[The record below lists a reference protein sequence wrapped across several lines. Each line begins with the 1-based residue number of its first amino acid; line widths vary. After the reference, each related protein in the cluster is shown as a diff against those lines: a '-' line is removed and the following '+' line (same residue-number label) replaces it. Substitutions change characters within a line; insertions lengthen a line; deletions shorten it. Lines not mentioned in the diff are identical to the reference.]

1 MKKSVRRVL
10 STGSVVVLT
19 SALASAGAP
28 ASGADIRTDTDLGG
42 FSIHINAAPFKV
54 LLDDPANPIPRD
66 LDSPIVEA
74 DPAYSEADLGTG
86 PSARGIGSV
95 LWPGGLLG
103 EGVGTATEGRVPGYP
118 LKAEGR
124 YPDNPHEE
132 VKQDNGAFMRGSALG
147 LDVLGTARMNP
158 GDVPGTIDVG
168 LVASTSTA
176 TVKDNVAM
184 GKAVSSVA
192 DVELL
197 GGTIKVAQVAT
208 TVSVQSTGKKAT
220 STGST
225 VVSGLEVGGVGYV
238 VDEKGA
244 RPVGPV
250 SNGTGPLPGIPDPA
264 KALGITFGAVT
275 QVATKTSDTASRDAS
290 GLRITIDTKVLRG
303 ILNQTPAPITD
314 ALYGL
319 FAQMPKEAQGYLY
332 YALAATPKITFIL
345 GAGSGIAAAALPL
358 SFDFPDVP
366 VTGGLPPVSGPAS
379 APGPGTSGPLP
390 GVGPGTTAP
399 GPVVVQPGATIVK
412 AASKDPFKG
421 VSPALLLLVAVTAGV
436 AGWGLSRLQGLALTA
451 VGAARCTDGSSTALP
466 DLRGE

>member
-1 MKKSVRRVL
+1 M
-10 STGSVVVLT
+10 
-19 SALASAGAP
+19 ASAGSP

-74 DPAYSEADLGTG
+74 DPAYSEADLATG

-103 EGVGTATEGRVPGYP
+103 EGVGTATNGAVPGYP

-158 GDVPGTIDVG
+158 ADVPGTLDVG

-176 TVKDNVAM
+176 TVKDNTAM

-192 DVELL
+192 DVKLL
-197 GGTIKVAQVAT
+197 GGIIKVAQVAT
-208 TVSVQSTGKKAT
+208 SVSVQSTGKKAT

-225 VVSGLEVGGVGYV
+225 VVSGLEVQGVGYV

-250 SNGTGPLPGIPDPA
+250 SDGAPIPGLPDPA
-264 KALGITFGAVT
+264 KALGITFSAVT
-275 QVATKTSDTASRDAS
+275 QVASKTNDTATRDAS
-290 GLRITIDTKVLRG
+290 GLRITVDTKVLRG
-303 ILNQTPAPITD
+303 ILNQTPTPITD

-319 FAQMPKEAQGYLY
+319 FSQMPAQVQGYLY
-332 YALAATPKITFIL
+332 YSLAATPKITFIL
-345 GAGSGIAAAALPL
+345 GAGSGVAAAALPL

-366 VTGGLPPVSGPAS
+366 VTGGLPPVTGPAS
-379 APGPGTSGPLP
+379 APGPSTTGPLP
-390 GVGPGTTAP
+390 GVAPGTTAP
-399 GPVVVQPGATIVK
+399 GPVVVQPGPAVVK

-421 VSPALLLLVAVTAGV
+421 VSPGLLLLVAITAGV
-436 AGWGLSRLQGLALTA
+436 AGWGLSRLQALALTA
-451 VGAARCTDGSSTALP
+451 VGAARCTEGSSTTLP